1 LPTSKVS
8 QKALKSHENKH
19 INQNPLA
26 DSAGVPWAGREL
38 QANTFADDDGSA
50 SLELIRAIEKFHQ
63 TLDPAEVFQEFKKS
77 RLLIPLIAV
86 LGESDIGAHGQ
97 TVDKS
102 AELSIVNVKTPD
114 DQVGLPVFSSV
125 ETMRVWNSEARPVPH
140 DAVRVA
146 LSAASEGN
154 TRIILDPGSATE
166 FAFRRAAIAALAQSL
181 DWQAPY
187 LDKKVVSAYESAIKD
202 EPDITDITVTTADP
216 QSRLA
221 GPEVQIQLEAKSG
234 LSKSQLEDVLQRLIQ
249 KWAESE
255 VIVAAVDSISLK
267 VKPASGAS

>member
-1 LPTSKVS
+1 M
-8 QKALKSHENKH
+8 QSHDHKH

-38 QANTFADDDGSA
+38 QANSFADDDGSA
-50 SLELIRAIEKFHQ
+50 RPELIQAIKNFHE
-63 TLDPAEVFQEFKKS
+63 TLDPAEVFLEFKKS

-86 LGESDIGAHGQ
+86 LGESEIGAHGQ

-125 ETMRVWNSEARPVPH
+125 ETMKVWNPEARPVPH

-146 LSAASEGN
+146 LAAASEGN
-154 TRIILDPGSATE
+154 TRIILDPGSASE

-187 LDKKVVSAYESAIKD
+187 LDEKVISAYKSAVEDES
-202 EPDITDITVTTADP
+202 EITEITIGTADP

-234 LSKSQLEDVLQRLIQ
+234 LSKTQLEDVLQRVIE
-249 KWAESE
+249 KWSQSE
-255 VIVAAVDSISLK
+255 VIVSAVDSISLK
-267 VKPASGAS
+267 VKPVAN